1 MYNDKVISQ
10 LKFIE
15 KQRIERQRVIK
26 EFAPLN
32 EVIVDIINVA
42 GGQTPHFWI
51 AGGAVLSCITN
62 SPIKDFDIY
71 SPDPEKLVS
80 LLREASTRNDL
91 DPKQYCKFELTL
103 DVPGYVANFTDQNG
117 RIIQIVRS
125 IQPQNVDQLLWTFDF
140 TVVCGAYDG
149 IYFDADSRFFRDIA
163 RRKIVVNNLRY
174 PLRAMERM
182 VKYVSRGYSIE
193 TEEMLKIAKA
203 IDGGVADWNA
213 KDHSIPGLY

>member
-1 MYNDKVISQ
+1 MYNDTVINKLQ
-10 LKFIE
+10 YID
-15 KQRIERQRVIK
+15 KQKIERQQIFK
-26 EFAPLN
+26 EFAVLDS
-32 EVIVDIINVA
+32 VIINIINVA
-42 GGQTPHFWI
+42 GGQAPQFWI

-71 SPDPEKLVS
+71 SPDPEKLIS
-80 LLREASTRNDL
+80 LLKEASTGNGL
-91 DPKQYCKFELTL
+91 DPRSCKFELTL
-103 DVPGYVANFTDQNG
+103 DVPNHVANFTDQNG

-125 IQPQNVDQLLWTFDF
+125 IQPQNAVELLGSFDF

-149 IYFDADSRFFRDIA
+149 ICFDADSRFFRDIA

-193 TEEMLKIAKA
+193 TEEMMKIAKA
-203 IDGGVADWNA
+203 IDGGVVNWNA

>member
-1 MYNDKVISQ
+1 MHNDKDIDQ

-15 KQRIERQRVIK
+15 KQRIERQLGVK
-26 EFAPLN
+26 EFAPLDS
-32 EVIVDIINVA
+32 VIIDIINVA

-80 LLREASTRNDL
+80 LLREASTANGL
-91 DPKQYCKFELTL
+91 DPRSCKFELTL

-125 IQPQNVDQLLWTFDF
+125 FQPQNADQLLEAFDF
-140 TVVCGAYDG
+140 TIVCGAYDG
-149 IYFDADSRFFRDIA
+149 VYFDADSRFFRDIA
-163 RRKIVVNNLRY
+163 RRKIVTNNIRY

-203 IDGGVADWNA
+203 IDGGAVDWNA